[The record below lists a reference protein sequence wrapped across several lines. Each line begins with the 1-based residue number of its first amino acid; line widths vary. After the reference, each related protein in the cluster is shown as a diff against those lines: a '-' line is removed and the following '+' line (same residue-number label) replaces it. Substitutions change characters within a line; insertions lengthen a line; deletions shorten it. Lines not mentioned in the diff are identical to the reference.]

1 MSQRR
6 RLLALLA
13 ESAEGCTE
21 DLLRAH
27 GFRLDDM
34 VDVVNAGLAT
44 ATVECVLAA
53 GNPVEVARV
62 RITDAG
68 RVALERS

>member
-1 MSQRR
+1 MSQRG

-27 GFRLDDM
+27 GFKLDDM

-44 ATVECVLAA
+44 ATAERTVA
-53 GNPVEVARV
+53 GGKSVEVSRM

-68 RVALERS
+68 RVALER